1 MKHTSFTINGK
12 YGAVPE
18 GSSVPVGADNVQEFD
33 DLVALQ
39 SSQDYI
45 DYIQEQ
51 NNGLTSNE
59 LNWIAERDRILN
71 SAVVIYQGNYI
82 DMSEYSQVQLA
93 KVRESLGRR
102 NKKVQ
107 WKVKSIETGEY
118 IRVDLSKSDINNISD
133 AVIDASQIIHLAA
146 DTEMPVN
153 PWPIEVT

>member
-1 MKHTSFTINGK
+1 
-12 YGAVPE
+12 
-18 GSSVPVGADNVQEFD
+18 
-33 DLVALQ
+33 
-39 SSQDYI
+39 
-45 DYIQEQ
+45 
-51 NNGLTSNE
+51 
-59 LNWIAERDRILN
+59 
-71 SAVVIYQGNYI
+71 
-82 DMSEYSQVQLA
+82 MSEYSQVQLA